1 MNQVIEEQILR
12 LAIEYMENTEMFSM
26 GCKFEEDYTLGAKVK
41 VISPEGIGMIIEKA
55 SVVDYAMG
63 TLISNFYLTATPHF
77 DLSEVERVWVFPF
90 EVPDFDYYYRESLK
104 IKNLKL
110 SHALNSYKI
119 ICDYIRSNY
128 QTELDLLYSA

>member
-55 SVVDYAMG
+55 SVIDFAMG

-77 DLSEVERVWVFPF
+77 ELSEVERVWVFPF

>member
-1 MNQVIEEQILR
+1 MNQVIEEQVLR
-12 LAIEYMENTEMFSM
+12 LAIEYMENTEMFSV
-26 GCKFEEDYTLGAKVK
+26 GCKFEEDYTLGARVK

-55 SVVDYAMG
+55 SVVDCAMG

-77 DLSEVERVWVFPF
+77 ELSEVEREWVFPF

>member
-1 MNQVIEEQILR
+1 MNQVIEEQILI

-77 DLSEVERVWVFPF
+77 ELSEVERVWVFPF

>member
-12 LAIEYMENTEMFSM
+12 LAIEYMENTEMFSI

-77 DLSEVERVWVFPF
+77 ELSEVERVWVFPF

>member
-77 DLSEVERVWVFPF
+77 ELSEVERVWVFPF

>member
-1 MNQVIEEQILR
+1 MNQVIEEQILK
-12 LAIEYMENTEMFSM
+12 LAIEYMEKTEMFSA
-26 GCKFEEDYTLGAKVK
+26 GCTFEEDYALGGTVK
-41 VISPEGIGMIIEKA
+41 VISPEGIGMRVEKS
-55 SVVDYAMG
+55 SVVDCAMG

-77 DLSEVERVWVFPF
+77 ELNKVEREWTFPF
-90 EVPDFDYYYRESLK
+90 EVPEFDYYYRESLK
-104 IKNLKL
+104 IKNLAL